1 MRSTK
6 LVPAFLLLTP
16 ILILMIGGCN
26 DEDSPAAPAPAETGT
41 IEIDATPDAIN
52 APWTLTGPSSYST
65 SGTGDQTLA
74 SLNTGSYTL
83 TWGPMAGWMAPANDT
98 QTLAAD
104 ATLTFSGTYVVDPG
118 PGAGFARVPAGT
130 FIMGSPD
137 TELDHRYEEAQHSVT
152 LTTPFHL
159 ATLEVTNQQ
168 YVDLAQW
175 AFGLG
180 YCTATDVEVTDA
192 LDESTEV
199 LLGLDDPDGKITFNA
214 GTFTVVAG
222 WENYP
227 VKNVTWYGAAAY
239 CDWLSLQAG
248 ILRAYDHDTWLWP
261 CNGGDPY
268 GAQGF
273 RLPTEAEWEYAC
285 RAGSVT
291 AFANGEITSMECFD
305 PVMDEIGWH
314 CGNSNDLVQPVGQKI
329 PNNWGFYD
337 MHGNA
342 FEWCH
347 DWVNPYTGD
356 VTDPVGDIVTG
367 NRATRGGNWRTY
379 ARSCRSARRTG
390 YRPDWRTEGGNLNLL
405 GIRPARSTQ

>member
-1 MRSTK
+1 MWSTK
-6 LVPAFLLLTP
+6 IIPAFL
-16 ILILMIGGCN
+16 ILSSISFLVIGGCK
-26 DEDSPAAPAPAETGT
+26 DEDSPAAPAPSETGT

-52 APWTLTGPSSYST
+52 APWTITGPSSYNT

-83 TWGPMAGWMAPANDT
+83 IWGGAAGWIAPANDT
-98 QTLAAD
+98 QTLAAN
-104 ATLTFSGTYVVDPG
+104 ATLTFSGTYVEDPG
-118 PGAGFARVPAGT
+118 PGAGFLPVPAGT
-130 FIMGSPD
+130 FTMGSPE
-137 TELDHRYEEAQHSVT
+137 TELDHRDEELQHSVT
-152 LTTPFHL
+152 LTMPFHL
-159 ATLEVTNQQ
+159 AAMEVTNQQ
-168 YVDLAQW
+168 YADLAQW
-175 AFGLG
+175 ALDAG
-180 YCTATDVEVTDA
+180 YCTATDVEVSDA
-192 LDESTEV
+192 LDGSTEV
-199 LLGLDDPDGKITFNA
+199 LLGLDDPAGNITFNA
-214 GTFTVVAG
+214 GTFSVVAG
-222 WENYP
+222 RENYP

-248 ILRAYDHDTWLWP
+248 IVPAYDHDTWL

-291 AFANGEITSMECFD
+291 AFANGEITSEGCYD
-305 PVMDEIGWH
+305 PVLDEIGWH
-314 CGNSNDLVQPVGQKI
+314 CGNSNDLAQPVGQKS

-342 FEWCH
+342 WEWCH

-356 VTDPVGDIVTG
+356 VTDPVGDTVTG

-379 ARSCRSARRTG
+379 AKFCRSARRTG
-390 YRPDWRTEGGNLNLL
+390 YRPDFRTDGYNVNVF
-405 GIRPARSTQ
+405 GIRPARSTH